1 MLVSLPRLSVRVA
14 QVVVSIL
21 ALVLAPRSYSS
32 SGFQLDAKTTATIYF
47 TNYAALLCALYYV
60 VALRLFKLTSTPPT
74 PRNQRLADVVLAAVL
89 VLGASLELTNDII
102 PNCSIREAYFEKR
115 DNPIFRCGMQ
125 SVTIVVTYV
134 NAALFVVAAA
144 WSFVRDSAASSAN
157 LATADELSAGDRY
170 AAIAT
175 PVKATAETI
184 AMAARHPALP
194 YVSRGARA
202 VQLAASIISMVVILL
217 SYKLYESGTVT
228 SMPMFSVMAGYTSA
242 LYALWRL
249 VAVETVKLTTA
260 PSVSVERIVDAILA
274 VFVAVG
280 AVLLSTSSDVQ
291 SCASN
296 SACSHLTAGY
306 IFLFVAFACHVGS
319 VGLSFSVVEEASAS
333 RDSSS
338 TYTEPL
344 QGPDSAA
351 GNQAS
356 MV

>member
-157 LATADELSAGDRY
+157 L